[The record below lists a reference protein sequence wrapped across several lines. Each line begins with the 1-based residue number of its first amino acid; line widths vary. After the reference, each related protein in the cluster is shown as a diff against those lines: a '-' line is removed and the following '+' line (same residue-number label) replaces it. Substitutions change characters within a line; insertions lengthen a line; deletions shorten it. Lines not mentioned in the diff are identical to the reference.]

1 MQGCWHDNKLEY
13 VVRLRQ
19 MLTQFYIIIYIIFS
33 FIVFWN
39 IHKWEGL
46 GVKERGG
53 GTVRGFTLM
62 ADYFI
67 TILLCQM
74 NLNLHILFVDNNEKL
89 LEIFL
94 KL

>member
-46 GVKERGG
+46 GVKGRGG
-53 GTVRGFTLM
+53 GALYEALLLWPRLFYNDLVVSNESESTYTLRR
-62 ADYFI
+62 
-67 TILLCQM
+67 
-74 NLNLHILFVDNNEKL
+74 
-89 LEIFL
+89 
-94 KL
+94 